1 MKTKFIVN
9 PISGTGK
16 QKNICKLLQE
26 HYLFNYEIE
35 FTKNQNDAKK
45 IIQEAI
51 KDNFDCII
59 AVGGDG
65 TLNECLNGIIGSN
78 MSLGVIPCGSGNGFA
93 KHIGMSSNI
102 ITSIHQL
109 NEARYKV
116 IDYCTL
122 NSMPFINISGIG
134 FDAHISNLFSN
145 EVNRGFLKYIKL
157 ILTQLT
163 YKSNTYKIKINNKN
177 IFVDSFLI
185 AIANASQYG
194 NNFFIA
200 PQSIIDDGMIDIII
214 LKKFPKWKIP
224 LIVFLI
230 FMKKI
235 HKSKYV
241 ISYKAKKIEIDSIN
255 NLVHLDGEPKFT
267 NKKID
272 INIHQKSIKFL
283 IPNEKK

>member
-1 MKTKFIVN
+1 M
-9 PISGTGK
+9 
-16 QKNICKLLQE
+16 
-26 HYLFNYEIE
+26 
-35 FTKNQNDAKK
+35 
-45 IIQEAI
+45 
-51 KDNFDCII
+51 
-59 AVGGDG
+59 
-65 TLNECLNGIIGSN
+65 
-78 MSLGVIPCGSGNGFA
+78 
-93 KHIGMSSNI
+93 
-102 ITSIHQL
+102 
-109 NEARYKV
+109 
-116 IDYCTL
+116 
-122 NSMPFINISGIG
+122 
-134 FDAHISNLFSN
+134 
-145 EVNRGFLKYIKL
+145 
-157 ILTQLT
+157 
-163 YKSNTYKIKINNKN
+163 
-177 IFVDSFLI
+177 I

-272 INIHQKSIKFL
+272 VNIHQKSIKFL